1 MQSSLHY
8 SRQTNLPSSNAK
20 SFAMKKTLAQQVR
33 DYLTFMGPDFT
44 PAKLAS
50 EVARHQRD
58 LPESKRCKR
67 QNIEQLLDCDFKTVR
82 YIQPL
87 AMAMGT
93 TVEALSAGAYL
104 PGAPAA
110 HGNVSPAPIGARSV
124 PLISAIQAGMWSE
137 IVDNFQ
143 PGDADEWL
151 LTDLELS
158 AGSFALTIRGDSMLP
173 EFNPG
178 DRVIIDPA
186 IEPHPGDFVAA
197 KNGEQEATFKK
208 YRPRGMDANG
218 KMVFELVPLNDDYPT
233 LRSDIDQI
241 RIVGTMVE
249 HRKYRRPR

>member
-1 MQSSLHY
+1 
-8 SRQTNLPSSNAK
+8 
-20 SFAMKKTLAQQVR
+20 MKKTLAQQVR
-33 DYLTFMGPDFT
+33 DYLAHMGGDFT
-44 PAKLAS
+44 PAKLAA
-50 EVARHQRD
+50 EVAKYQRD
-58 LPESKRCKR
+58 LPEPKRCKR
-67 QNIEQLLDCDFKTVR
+67 QNIEQLLDCDFRTVR

-93 TVEALSAGAYL
+93 TVETLSAGAYV
-104 PGAPAA
+104 PGKPAA
-110 HGNVSPAPIGARSV
+110 HSNVTPAPIGVRRV

-158 AGSFALTIRGDSMLP
+158 ASSFALDIKGLSMLP

-186 IEPHPGDFVAA
+186 VVPLPGDFVAA
-197 KNGEQEATFKK
+197 KNGDHEATFKK
-208 YRPRGMDANG
+208 YRPRGSDANG
-218 KMVFELVPLNDDYPT
+218 NLIFELVPLNDDYPT
-233 LRSDIDQI
+233 LRSDVDQI
-241 RIVGTMVE
+241 KIVGTMVE